1 MVMSSIAGVMGS
13 LASGLAKGIASG
25 SETPASASDVLENAG
40 IKSSMQGVN
49 PPPAGSA
56 EQPIQTQGAAKPS
69 LTQSLTDLASKSASD
84 VLTGV
89 ATQGVNAAT
98 DKLVGHLFGDPL
110 VRQAK
115 REGKATKA
123 YGETAYPGTNVWDKL
138 GAAGASAGAVG
149 TASAATALQDKQFK
163 QQKEL
168 TKMQLENQ
176 KEIAGITAATSRLNT
191 KDQVYS
197 QNAQLQ
203 GELDEREA
211 RINKIYSENAEIQSR
226 TDLNREQKI
235 NLMAQRGLISAQT
248 KGQLLS
254 NKNIP
259 LEGAVKLEQAKVIR
273 YGQGKAGDTYS
284 FGQQLSAPD
293 GSTYTDEILK
303 DVHGFYNREHSVHKN
318 SNGVN
323 GSMSRK

>member
-49 PPPAGSA
+49 PPPAGNA

-98 DKLVGHLFGDPL
+98 SHLVDNLFGDPL

-115 REGKATKA
+115 SQGKAAKV

-138 GAAGASAGAVG
+138 GAAGASSGAAAA
-149 TASAATALQDKQFK
+149 ASAATNLQDKQFK

-176 KEIAGITAATSRLNT
+176 KDIAGIAATTSRLNT

-197 QNAQLQ
+197 QNAQLT
-203 GELDEREA
+203 GIMEEREA
-211 RINKIYSENAEIQSR
+211 RIQKTYNEAYEIATRS
-226 TDLNREQKI
+226 DINREQKI
-235 NLMAQRGLISAQT
+235 NIMHQRGLIDSQT
-248 KGQLLS
+248 QGQLLN

-259 LEGAVKLEQAKVIR
+259 LTGDLIKQNTQNAR
-273 YGQGKAGDTYS
+273 YGSSMPGALSKDLINLGGDAY
-284 FGQQLSAPD
+284 D
-293 GSTYTDEILK
+293 GLIDSYQHWRHQN
-303 DVHGFYNREHSVHKN
+303 DVHSN

>member
-25 SETPASASDVLENAG
+25 SETPASARAVLEDAG

-49 PPPAGSA
+49 PPPPGSA
-56 EQPIQTQGAAKPS
+56 EQPIETQGAAKPS

-98 DKLVGHLFGDPL
+98 SHLVDNLFGDPL

-115 REGKATKA
+115 SQGKAAKV

-138 GAAGASAGAVG
+138 GAAGASSGAAAA
-149 TASAATALQDKQFK
+149 ASAATNLQDKQFK

-168 TKMQLENQ
+168 TKMQLDNQ

-203 GELDEREA
+203 GVLDEREA
-211 RINKIYSENAEIQSR
+211 HINKLYSENAEIQSR

-235 NLMAQRGLISAQT
+235 NLMARRGLISAQT
-248 KGQLLS
+248 KGQLL
-254 NKNIP
+254 NNDNIP
-259 LEGAVKLEQAKVIR
+259 LEGAIKLQEASNLR
-273 YGQGKAGDTYS
+273 YGNGTPVNAIQSGRHITDDLLSGDDPVSLY
-284 FGQQLSAPD
+284 QHYKHQL
-293 GSTYTDEILK
+293 
-303 DVHGFYNREHSVHKN
+303 NVHKN